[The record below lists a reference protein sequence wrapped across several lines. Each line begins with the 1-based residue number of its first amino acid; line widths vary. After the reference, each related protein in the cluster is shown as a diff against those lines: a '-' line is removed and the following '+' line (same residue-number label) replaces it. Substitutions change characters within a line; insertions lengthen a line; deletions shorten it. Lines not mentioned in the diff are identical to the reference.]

1 MSDRQRDPRAW
12 IIWTAA
18 AAVVA
23 MLARNPLYTILLLL
37 AVSLVKAVYDE
48 EGRGL
53 ELPLRRIGLLVIA
66 LSTLFNALFVH
77 VGANVLFRLPEAW
90 PLVGGPVTLEGAAY
104 GATNG
109 LVLLALLAI
118 FLAFNSIVPVRE
130 LVRLTP
136 RAFQDLGVVVLVAMT
151 YVPETRRHLQQI
163 QEAQAIRGHRLRGLR
178 DWQPIVIPLLV
189 GGLER
194 AVNLAEAMVA
204 RGYGATADREQPAWM
219 RAGMIVGLG
228 AALGGWLVAVWVS
241 PAGWLLLSSAVAFV
255 LALAWRGNQRVQRT
269 HYERRQWRRRDT
281 LLLLAAALP
290 LLGILVA
297 PSPLAYTP
305 YPALSPPP
313 FEPLVGVALAAL
325 ALPAFAASGAPAGGK
340 SSGRGADD
348 D

>member
-1 MSDRQRDPRAW
+1 MSDRQRDARAW
-12 IIWTAA
+12 VVWTAA
-18 AAVVA
+18 AAVLAMVA
-23 MLARNPLYTILLLL
+23 HNPLYTVILLL
-37 AVSLVKAVYDE
+37 AVSLVKAVHAE
-48 EGRGL
+48 KGRGL
-53 ELPLRRIGLLVIA
+53 ELPLWRIGLLVIT

-77 VGANVLFRLPEAW
+77 VGANVVFRLPAAW

-109 LVLLALLAI
+109 LVLLALLAV

-204 RGYGATADREQPAWM
+204 RGYGATTDREQPMWM
-219 RAGMIVGLG
+219 RAGMIVGLV

-241 PAGWLLLSSAVAFV
+241 PAGWFLLAAAVAFV
-255 LALAWRGNQRVQRT
+255 LALAWRGGRRVQRT
-269 HYERRQWRRRDT
+269 HYARRRWRWQDT
-281 LLLLAAALP
+281 LLLSAAILPFLGLLAAS
-290 LLGILVA
+290 
-297 PSPLAYTP
+297 SPLSYSP
-305 YPALSPPP
+305 YPALNLPP
-313 FEPLVGVALAAL
+313 FDPLVGVALAAL
-325 ALPAFAASGAPAGGK
+325 ALPAFVAGGDT
-340 SSGRGADD
+340 GE
-348 D
+348 

>member
-1 MSDRQRDPRAW
+1 MSGRQRDARAW
-12 IIWTAA
+12 VIWTAA

-23 MLARNPLYTILLLL
+23 MVARNPLYTIVLLL
-37 AVSLVKAVYDE
+37 AVRLVKAVYGE
-48 EGRGL
+48 KGRGL
-53 ELPLRRIGLLVIA
+53 DLPLWRIGLLVIA

-77 VGANVLFRLPEAW
+77 VGTNVLFRLPGTW

-136 RAFQDLGVVVLVAMT
+136 RAFNDLGVVVLVAMT

-204 RGYGATADREQPAWM
+204 RGYGATADREQPVWM
-219 RAGMIVGLG
+219 RAGMILGLM
-228 AALGGWLVAVWVS
+228 AALGGWLVAVWVDA
-241 PAGWLLLSSAVAFV
+241 AGWLLLASAVAFV
-255 LALAWRGNQRVQRT
+255 LALAWRSGRRVQRT
-269 HYERRQWRRRDT
+269 HYQRRRWRWPDT
-281 LLLLAAALP
+281 LVLLAALLP
-290 LLGILVA
+290 AMGLLVTS
-297 PSPLAYTP
+297 SPLFYTP

-313 FEPLVGVALAAL
+313 FDPLVGVALAAL
-325 ALPAFAASGAPAGGK
+325 ALPAFFAG
-340 SSGRGADD
+340 SRRGRDETGRNG
-348 D
+348 